1 MTSFEQT
8 RQKHEVVIVY
18 PNDIVRSQDR
28 LESVGKKIVDLFVL
42 LPKSRLLNGVRGQ
55 LLKERPNRRVT
66 KTQVEPVH
74 LFGAEKY
81 RVGAAARK
89 GFLDDLLL
97 QRTVDAA
104 PRP

>member
-8 RQKHEVVIVY
+8 RQKHEVIIVY
-18 PNDIVRSQDR
+18 PNDIVGSQNR

-42 LPKSRLLNGVRGQ
+42 LPKSRLVNGVRGEVV
-55 LLKERPNRRVT
+55 KERPNRRVT
-66 KTQVEPVH
+66 KTQIELVH

-81 RVGAAARK
+81 RVGAARK

-97 QRTVDAA
+97 ERTI
-104 PRP
+104 